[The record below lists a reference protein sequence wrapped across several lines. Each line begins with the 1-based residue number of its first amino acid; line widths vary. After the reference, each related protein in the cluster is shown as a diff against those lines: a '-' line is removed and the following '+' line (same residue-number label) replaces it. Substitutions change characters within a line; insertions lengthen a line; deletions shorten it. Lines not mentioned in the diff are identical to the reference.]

1 MKLQLIICH
10 KKELFFAFFDK
21 TRANTR
27 GVRSLKISIRI
38 LIRIRIR
45 SVKIRIRLRILKNS
59 GNRIRL
65 RILYWYYIEII
76 YIPGLYT
83 DSSNF
88 KIIGYHRKLNPD
100 PDPERAKNHN
110 PDPDPKQQPDYPVF
124 KIRIR
129 LRCTPLANTPQVSP
143 VQTGLYRYDE
153 WMA

>member
-1 MKLQLIICH
+1 MPTALSQ
-10 KKELFFAFFDK
+10 FR
-21 TRANTR
+21 TSNRWWTR

-38 LIRIRIR
+38 LIRIR

-65 RILYWYYIEII
+65 RILYWYYIEIR

-100 PDPERAKNHN
+100 PDPEKAKNYN

-129 LRCTPLANTPQVSP
+129 LRCTPLWW
-143 VQTGLYRYDE
+143 TGLRFSH
-153 WMA
+153 

>member
-1 MKLQLIICH
+1 MSRNRDVLYDYRIVTGSSLVI
-10 KKELFFAFFDK
+10 
-21 TRANTR
+21 RTR

-38 LIRIRIR
+38 LIRIR

-65 RILYWYYIEII
+65 RILHWYYIEII

-100 PDPERAKNHN
+100 PDPDPEKAKNHN
-110 PDPDPKQQPDYPVF
+110 PDPDPNPKQQPDYPVF

-129 LRCTPLANTPQVSP
+129 LRCTPLIRT
-143 VQTGLYRYDE
+143 
-153 WMA
+153 